1 MAKVEVAKAEVEKA
15 EAVRASVVGRGK
27 AAATVVG
34 VRTAGLVGRGE
45 AAAVMD
51 LEVWVTVVA
60 VATAEETVGCKACHR
75 CSNSS
80 TGRCSRAVSQWWKH
94 RRSTPLLHTLCCHFP
109 EHAMHRFC
117 TTTCFL
123 KW

>member
-60 VATAEETVGCKACHR
+60 VATAQETSVVGARARETSVEEEMGAAAGMALELTVM
-75 CSNSS
+75 
-80 TGRCSRAVSQWWKH
+80 AVEVVTAQEM
-94 RRSTPLLHTLCCHFP
+94 LVVDVMV
-109 EHAMHRFC
+109 AMAEAVMAVGA
-117 TTTCFL
+117 
-123 KW
+123 